1 MIIDRDPSDNIDW
14 ENLKSF
20 YYYGPAGS
28 SAKNIEH
35 WMQIIGANELRM
47 YDYGKKKNLQIYK
60 NILPPL
66 YEVENLE
73 KMNITTLVVISDGD
87 PFCNAEDYNE
97 IFKYLKNTK
106 IVKKFVEGYNHLDY
120 LWGTKAYIDLY
131 EDLNKFILE

>member
-1 MIIDRDPSDNIDW
+1 MIIDRDPSDNIEW

-66 YEVENLE
+66 
-73 KMNITTLVVISDGD
+73 
-87 PFCNAEDYNE
+87 
-97 IFKYLKNTK
+97 
-106 IVKKFVEGYNHLDY
+106 
-120 LWGTKAYIDLY
+120 
-131 EDLNKFILE
+131 